1 MTHPYAV
8 DLNCDLGESF
18 GAYSLGHD
26 EAILPFVTSANIA
39 CGYHAGDPA
48 VMKRTVRLALQH
60 QVAIGAHPGLPDLV
74 GFGRRDMAISA
85 EEAYDMTVYQLGAL
99 AAFVRAEGGTLHH
112 VKPHGAL
119 YNMAA
124 LNPALAEAIAE
135 AVYRVQP
142 EACFYGLAGS
152 ALISAGRKLGLA
164 TAQEVFADRTYQP
177 NGTLTPRR
185 QPDALITDSATAIA
199 QVVRMVKEGR
209 VRALS
214 GEDVIMQADTICLHG
229 DGPHALEFAQQIRV
243 RLEQEGIAV
252 RPYSQPTTA

>member
-1 MTHPYAV
+1 MNYPHAV
-8 DLNCDLGESF
+8 DLNCDMGESF

-26 EAILPFVTSANIA
+26 EAILPFITSANIA

-60 QVAIGAHPGLPDLV
+60 GVAIGAHPGLPDLV
-74 GFGRRDMAISA
+74 GFGRRDMAISP

-99 AAFVRAEGGTLHH
+99 AAFVRAEGGTVHH
-112 VKPHGAL
+112 IKPHGAL

-124 LNPALAEAIAE
+124 VNPALAEALAE

-142 EACFYGLAGS
+142 EACLYGLAGS
-152 ALISAGRKLGLA
+152 ALISAGQKLGLSVA
-164 TAQEVFADRTYQP
+164 HEVFADRTYQP

-185 QPDALITDSATAIA
+185 QPNALISDPAAAIA

-214 GEDVIMQADTICLHG
+214 GEDVAIQADTVCIHG
-229 DGPHALEFAQQIRV
+229 DGAHALEFAQQIRA
-243 RLEQEGIAV
+243 RLQQEGIAV
-252 RPYSQPTTA
+252 RAQHQTTA